1 MAHRVTEKS
10 ERLGSLFIPHPKIK
24 KGEGLKMKKVGILL
38 LASAFVLFTILPC
51 SAKVAQ
57 AATSIKIGTILDFT
71 GPMAFLG
78 PLLKNGMVKAL
89 EEVDYTVAGKK
100 IELIAE
106 DTANDM
112 NVCLEKAKKL
122 VELDKVHIILG
133 PLMGDAQMAIAPYLA
148 SKKILGVTPYSGS
161 IELHTKFKNWL
172 NYPTTLVGM
181 TLPLG
186 YYAAELGYKE
196 MITLGGDYEG
206 GRGFIQGI
214 KMGFE
219 EKGGKVIQQ
228 IWAPVGTSDYGP
240 YLSTLKK
247 ADCLAYFVPSPPEQV
262 RLLKQ
267 RTEFG
272 INIPVLG
279 TILTGQL
286 VAPILAELGDI
297 AVGLQG
303 QSIYVPS
310 RKDPMNERWVADMTR
325 RFGQGPGDFES
336 NAYAITQAV
345 LAGLKATNG
354 DDSFK
359 KFWPAV
365 LKVHIDTP
373 QGPLAFSPEGVA
385 ITNIYIV
392 EVKKKEGKYYFDI
405 VKTYE
410 KVVDPRL
417 KKK

>member
-1 MAHRVTEKS
+1 MKKFMT
-10 ERLGSLFIPHPKIK
+10 LFLTIGILIFPMGIGSLQK
-24 KGEGLKMKKVGILL
+24 
-38 LASAFVLFTILPC
+38 AR
-51 SAKVAQ
+51 
-57 AATSIKIGTILDFT
+57 AAEPIKIGTLLDLT

-78 PLLKNGMVKAL
+78 PLLKSGIVKAL
-89 EEVDYTVAGKK
+89 EEVNYTVAGRK

-112 NVCLEKAKKL
+112 NVSLEKTKKL

-148 SKKILGVTPYSGS
+148 DKKVLASTFYSGTG
-161 IELHTKFKNWL
+161 ELHTKFKNWL

-181 TLPLG
+181 TIPLG

-196 MITLGGDYEG
+196 IITLGGDYEG

-214 KMGFE
+214 KLGFE
-219 EKGGKVIQQ
+219 AKGGKVIQQ
-228 IWAPVGTSDYGP
+228 IWAPVGTTDFGP
-240 YLSTLKK
+240 YLSMLKK
-247 ADCLAYFVPSPPEQV
+247 ADCLAYFVPAPPEQV

-267 RTEFG
+267 RKEFG
-272 INIPVLG
+272 IKIPVLG

-286 VAPILAELGDI
+286 VDPILAELGDI

-303 QSIYVPS
+303 QAVYVAS
-310 RKDPMNERWVADMTR
+310 RKDPLNEKWVAEMTKQ
-325 RFGQGPGDFES
+325 FGHPPGDFES
-336 NAYAITQAV
+336 NSYAITKAV

-354 DDSFK
+354 DDSFNK
-359 KFWPAV
+359 LWPAV
-365 LKVHIDTP
+365 LKVKINTP
-373 QGPLAFSPEGVA
+373 QGPLAFSQEGVA
-385 ITNIYIV
+385 VVNGYIV

-410 KVVDPRL
+410 KVVDPTM